1 MLIDKIIKITTSFYF
16 LLFILFLS
24 VIFIIIFIYWIFLMY
39 YFKFKSRFW
48 YIQPVFH
55 LYDFQYYFYNKGI
68 IMKKLPEKNNYT
80 DFKNIES
87 VFIKSVSTKNIDDC
101 VSLLQKHYFKN
112 KDNKYY
118 PKKEN
123 ILPYLNNSKSVIT
136 FYFLKDNFDETNKKM
151 IGCMTGHPLEVCI
164 TKENICFSIYYI
176 DFLCVNKKYRGKQ
189 LAEKIIQTHE
199 YTQRFLNKNI
209 SVSLFKREDELT
221 GIIPLC
227 IYKTYAF
234 SMEKWC
240 AYDNII
246 FDIEYKILFVDS
258 QNLYLLNE
266 FIHSQKT
273 KKKYEISIM
282 MDLYD
287 LQELIITKNIY
298 VIMIIKNDEV
308 IYSYFL
314 RKTCTFVTIDT
325 QFISLFA
332 SININ
337 NNNKDNNK
345 LFIEGFKVSLSRL
358 LIKLNTQKDIT
369 YPGSKNSTNSIKLK
383 NNLTYSH
390 LIVEDISDNYLIID
404 NLKIKTKPELIS
416 PTAYFFYNFAHQP
429 FNSKDVLIIS

>member
-1 MLIDKIIKITTSFYF
+1 
-16 LLFILFLS
+16 
-24 VIFIIIFIYWIFLMY
+24 
-39 YFKFKSRFW
+39 
-48 YIQPVFH
+48 
-55 LYDFQYYFYNKGI
+55 
-68 IMKKLPEKNNYT
+68 MKKLPEKNNYT

-87 VFIKSVSTKNIDDC
+87 LFIKGASNKNIDDC
-101 VSLLQKHYFKN
+101 VSLLQNHYFKN

-136 FYFLKDNFDETNKKM
+136 FYFLKDNIDETNKKM
-151 IGCMTGHPLEVCI
+151 IGCMTGHPLEVYI
-164 TKENICFSIYYI
+164 TKQNIFFNIYYI

-189 LAEKIIQTHE
+189 IAEKIIQTHE

-227 IYKTYAF
+227 IYKTYVF

-240 AYDNII
+240 VYDNII

-273 KKKYEISIM
+273 KQRYQISIM

-308 IYSYFL
+308 VYSYFL

-325 QFISLFA
+325 QFLSLFA
-332 SININ
+332 SINI

-358 LIKLNTQKDIT
+358 LIKLNTQKDNT
-369 YPGSKNSTNSIKLK
+369 GSKNTK
-383 NNLTYSH
+383 NNFTYSH

>member
-24 VIFIIIFIYWIFLMY
+24 FIFIIIFIYWIFLIY

-48 YIQPVFH
+48 YNQPVFH

-87 VFIKSVSTKNIDDC
+87 LFIKGASNKNIDDC
-101 VSLLQKHYFKN
+101 VSLLQNHYFKN

-136 FYFLKDNFDETNKKM
+136 FYFLKDNIDETNKKM
-151 IGCMTGHPLEVCI
+151 IGCMTGHPLEVYI
-164 TKENICFSIYYI
+164 TKQNILFNIYYI

-189 LAEKIIQTHE
+189 IAEKIIQTHE

-227 IYKTYAF
+227 IYKTYVF

-240 AYDNII
+240 VYDNII

-273 KKKYEISIM
+273 KQRYQISIM

-298 VIMIIKNDEV
+298 VIIIIKNDEV
-308 IYSYFL
+308 VYSYFL

-325 QFISLFA
+325 QFLSLFA
-332 SININ
+332 SINI

-358 LIKLNTQKDIT
+358 LIKLNTQKDNT
-369 YPGSKNSTNSIKLK
+369 DSKNTK
-383 NNLTYSH
+383 NNFTYSH